1 VADSSRRCPSADRS
15 SSLPISNNPPY
26 RPPRLPLDILYLI
39 SNFYSVSYPLTCR
52 LVCPQPRRHNILHAL
67 TMAGNR
73 CAGPLT
79 TSSPTA
85 SSSCTK
91 TLSSTHAR
99 SAVLCPPSW
108 HTTSFAVSV
117 GGAPHGEAR
126 LPQVSRM
133 SLPLPAPTRYTRS
146 TAACSPSLIQV
157 PSLINYSSAVCS
169 LRENNPS
176 GHRLIRGL
184 RLLTSR
190 CTLTSTF
197 WCLLTPRYHSRESAS
212 FLCMVY
218 AEQPYNCLSL
228 AVNSHSLFGAEP

>member
-1 VADSSRRCPSADRS
+1 MSSGV
-15 SSLPISNNPPY
+15 PPTT
-26 RPPRLPLDILYLI
+26 PPQ
-39 SNFYSVSYPLTCR
+39 YSP
-52 LVCPQPRRHNILHAL
+52 NILHKL

-91 TLSSTHAR
+91 TLSSTRAR
-99 SAVLCPPSW
+99 STVLCPPSW
-108 HTTSFAVSV
+108 PTTSVAVSV
-117 GGAPHGEAR
+117 GRAPHGEAR

-133 SLPLPAPTRYTRS
+133 SPPLPAPTRYTSS

-157 PSLINYSSAVCS
+157 PSLIFYGSAGCS

-176 GHRLIRGL
+176 GRRLVRGL

-190 CTLTSTF
+190 WTLTSTF
-197 WCLLTPRYHSRESAS
+197 WCLSSTRHHSRESAS
-212 FLCMVY
+212 FLCTVY
-218 AEQPYNCLSL
+218 GVRGGTVQTPISGCELTLTVWGGAVALMSDCLFYTLSAL
-228 AVNSHSLFGAEP
+228 RA